1 MSAAYRLKVLRTARA
16 EMLVCRE
23 AFAVAEA
30 AAYDSL
36 GLVRSLEG
44 LQEFSRASDNLADA
58 IYTFKHASE
67 SIWAF
72 RGRE

>member
-1 MSAAYRLKVLRTARA
+1 MKVLRTARA
-16 EMLVCRE
+16 EMIVCRE

-30 AAYDSL
+30 AAYDSF
-36 GLVRSLEG
+36 GLVRSLDA
-44 LQEFSRASDNLADA
+44 LHDFSRASDALADA

-72 RGRE
+72 RAVD

>member
-1 MSAAYRLKVLRTARA
+1 MSAAYRLNVVSAARA
-16 EMLVCRE
+16 ELLICRE

-58 IYTFKHASE
+58 IYTFKHA
-67 SIWAF
+67 WAF
-72 RGRE
+72 ASGRD